1 MRCSTGRYTEPKWA
15 PVYDVDPHLPV
26 MLRQLVRLSDG
37 VAAPCPGTVGQPRGM
52 GALEL
57 PPEAGAAWSMMN
69 PAWLKRINS
78 GEAERFSSNVHKT
91 DFSTGKIR

>member
-1 MRCSTGRYTEPKWA
+1 
-15 PVYDVDPHLPV
+15 
-26 MLRQLVRLSDG
+26 
-37 VAAPCPGTVGQPRGM
+37 M

-78 GEAERFSSNVHKT
+78 GEAELFSSNVHKT